1 VNDEP
6 SEATEAAEPV
16 KAPGAVAR
24 LRTRGDGLVDQAT
37 TWVEERR
44 GVVVP
49 VDLAV
54 DFYERDRDSFASVL
68 GAAIALRLF
77 LFFVPCVLVV
87 TALLMLFV
95 GHDGVKSLADNAGVT
110 GSLATQVDQ
119 ATTASKTTTFGL
131 LVAGVWLTIWAG
143 RSLTKVL
150 AACSAGAWRQGG
162 RRGRPTLRMA
172 GAVTTMTFLL
182 VLTAAFLNR
191 VKDNQGIAV
200 ITTSWLL
207 AVVIYAVGWF
217 LVTATLPR
225 GTSDPGALL
234 PGAVVVGA
242 SLAGLQ
248 WFMQYYLPGKLD
260 HVTALAGSVGASVAA
275 LGYMFLIGRVMA
287 SSLILDAV
295 VFDRIGSISELVFAL
310 PVLNRIPRRFPS
322 VARFFDLDRADPAS
336 DADADA
342 SVADADDPA
351 PATTD

>member
-1 VNDEP
+1 MVYAVGWFLVT
-6 SEATEAAEPV
+6 ATLPRHTSDPGALLPGAVLVGGSLAGLQWFMQYYLPV

-24 LRTRGDGLVDQAT
+24 LRTRGEGLADQAT
-37 TWVEERR
+37 TWVDERR

-54 DFYERDRDSFASVL
+54 DFYEHDDSFAVL

-110 GSLATQVDQ
+110 GGLATQIDQ

-131 LVAGVWLTIWAG
+131 LVAGVWLTVWAG

-150 AACSAGAWRQGG
+150 AACSAGAWRLGG
-162 RRGRPTLRMA
+162 RRGRPHLRMA

-200 ITTSWLL
+200 ITTSWML
-207 AVVIYAVGWF
+207 AIVIYAVGWF

-234 PGAVVVGA
+234 PGAVA
-242 SLAGLQ
+242 SWAPRS
-248 WFMQYYLPGKLD
+248 PGCS
-260 HVTALAGSVGASVAA
+260 GSCGTTC
-275 LGYMFLIGRVMA
+275 RA
-287 SSLILDAV
+287 SSSTSPPWPAAS
-295 VFDRIGSISELVFAL
+295 G
-310 PVLNRIPRRFPS
+310 PRSPPS
-322 VARFFDLDRADPAS
+322 
-336 DADADA
+336 
-342 SVADADDPA
+342 
-351 PATTD
+351 ATCS